1 MSDSEL
7 LPLIVTG
14 ARDSG
19 TIDHSEQEMVKGVL
33 KLQDWRVCGFG
44 SRNPNSTKLG
54 RERRGKK
61 KENVTEKACDLR
73 QYKVRLKY
81 IFDTK
86 SENRDI
92 SLQNLIC

>member
-44 SRNPNSTKLG
+44 SRNPNS
-54 RERRGKK
+54 
-61 KENVTEKACDLR
+61 VW
-73 QYKVRLKY
+73 
-81 IFDTK
+81 
-86 SENRDI
+86 S
-92 SLQNLIC
+92 